1 MSDSEAMSVADDST
15 AAANA
20 DNDQSPSGSKRA
32 KTEPDP
38 EKSPESGVQKSDE
51 DLAEEDEEG
60 GDDEDNDEDMNDYYD
75 GSDYDFEMP
84 TTDEEEGVTPVTPM
98 ERIKSYDATSQTK
111 PSVSGFDKLCMAK
124 KRCDKQSGFFLDVFA
139 KTQGK
144 KLKIFLKL

>member
-1 MSDSEAMSVADDST
+1 
-15 AAANA
+15 
-20 DNDQSPSGSKRA
+20 
-32 KTEPDP
+32 
-38 EKSPESGVQKSDE
+38 
-51 DLAEEDEEG
+51 
-60 GDDEDNDEDMNDYYD
+60 MNDYYD